1 MRVQYILLL
10 LGSVLITF
18 FLGRWSVK
26 QPVQYFSKSAYCKDC
41 LDSCLL
47 KKRTIVAANGNTE
60 TIFLDTIKNF
70 AFKTNEV
77 NEKIRRITKQR
88 RVQAKP
94 LLIYLDTIIDGTIPI
109 FSDNLSPVERR
120 KYSSYQRVK
129 NKIRM
134 KFYIFNPQND
144 YVLKTEVHNGRTSY
158 KRETLFDGIIIK
170 DIKTN
175 KVESIRI
182 LMDSVDYVF

>member
-10 LGSVLITF
+10 LGCLLMTF

-26 QPVQYFSKSAYCKDC
+26 QPVQYFSKFAYCKDC

-60 TIFLDTIKNF
+60 TIFLDTIRNCT
-70 AFKTNEV
+70 FKTNEV
-77 NEKIRRITKQR
+77 GEKNRRITKER

-94 LLIYLDTIIDGTIPI
+94 LLIYLDTIIDGVIPI
-109 FSDNLSPVERR
+109 YSDNLSPIERR
-120 KYSSYQRVK
+120 IYSSYERVK
-129 NKIRM
+129 NKIRIS
-134 KFYIFNPQND
+134 FHIYDPQND
-144 YVLKTEVHNGRTSY
+144 YALKTEVHNGQTYY
-158 KRETLFDGIIIK
+158 KQETLFDGIIIK